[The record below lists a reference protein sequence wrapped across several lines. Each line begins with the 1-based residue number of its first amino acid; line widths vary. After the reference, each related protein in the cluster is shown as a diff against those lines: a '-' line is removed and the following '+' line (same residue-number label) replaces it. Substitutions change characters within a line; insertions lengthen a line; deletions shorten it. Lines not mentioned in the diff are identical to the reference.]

1 MSDEELDSEK
11 TQIFLPGG
19 ERPAPRTGAAQG
31 DREGIRLDRPAQ
43 DTTEHSAATNVDFD
57 ITTGTSVSA
66 DANADA
72 VDPATSRPAA
82 AERVTTAAPAPAPS
96 SGWPVWIVVV
106 IAIAAIVGYVALR

>member
-19 ERPAPRTGAAQG
+19 GRPAPRTGAAQG

-57 ITTGTSVSA
+57 ITTGTSVGA

-82 AERVTTAAPAPAPS
+82 SGRVTTAAPAPSSS

-106 IAIAAIVGYVALR
+106 IAIAAIVGYAALR